1 MKEIRMPKKIKKIRA
16 KNGKVTKKKAA
27 EGKVTKKRKNFYFNK
42 QHQAS
47 IVAFCSEPDQEKK
60 NRIYET
66 EIKDAFEKLAE
77 NLIYVYSFHKQW
89 DDLEALKND
98 CVINLYET
106 VHKFDPTRGSAAF
119 SYFNVVAK
127 NWLIIQTRKR
137 NKRRDRHIS
146 IDHPEG
152 AIIDSILL
160 QNGQVQNSIEESLVK
175 KDTIAELRVLIE
187 TVKGKLHKEQD
198 IHVATA
204 VLHIFDNIDNL
215 DYTNKRAIFV
225 YIREYCGINSKA
237 LSSSLSRMRNIYRQM
252 KKNDGVML

>member
-1 MKEIRMPKKIKKIRA
+1 MPKKIKKIRA
-16 KNGKVTKKKAA
+16 KNGKVTKKEAA
-27 EGKVTKKRKNFYFNK
+27 DGKITKKRKNFYFNK

-47 IVAFCSEPDQEKK
+47 IVAFCSETDKDKK
-60 NRIYET
+60 NKIYET
-66 EIKDAFEKLAE
+66 EIKDAFEKLSE
-77 NLIYVYSFHKQW
+77 NLVYFYSFHKQW
-89 DDLEALKND
+89 DDVEALKND

-106 VHKFDPTRGSAAF
+106 MHKFDPTRGSAAF

-137 NKRRDRHIS
+137 NKRKDRHVS

-160 QNGQVQNSIEESLVK
+160 KNGQVQMPIESQMVKQESIQ
-175 KDTIAELRVLIE
+175 ELRALIE
-187 TVKGKLHKEQD
+187 TVKSKLNKEQD
-198 IHVATA
+198 IMVAEA
-204 VLHIFDNIDNL
+204 VLHIFDNIDQL

-225 YIREYCGINSKA
+225 YIREYCGINPKT

-252 KKNDGVML
+252 KKNDGVSI

>member
-1 MKEIRMPKKIKKIRA
+1 MQKIKKIRA
-16 KNGKVTKKKAA
+16 KNGKVTKTAPAKRK
-27 EGKVTKKRKNFYFNK
+27 TTTKRKNFYFNK

-47 IVAFCSEPDQEKK
+47 IIAFCSETDRDKK
-60 NRIYET
+60 NKIYEK
-66 EIKDAFEKLAE
+66 EIKEAFEKLAE

-146 IDHPEG
+146 IDHPES

-160 QNGQVQNSIEESLVK
+160 KSGQVQDSAEEMMVHEDHIQDLRTVIESVK
-175 KDTIAELRVLIE
+175 S
-187 TVKGKLHKEQD
+187 KLNKEQD
-198 IHVATA
+198 IQVASA
-204 VLHIFDNIDNL
+204 VLHIFDNIDSL
-215 DYTNKRAIFV
+215 DYVNKRAVFI

-252 KKNDGVML
+252 KKTEGVVL